1 MSIERLIERNVQT
14 IRADES
20 CAKAAARMREANV
33 GSLVVT
39 TVEDVPIGILT
50 DRDLALRVV
59 GDELP
64 ADTPVGDVMTADPIF
79 LRETTNLADVVAT
92 MREQRLR
99 RMIVVDEGGRLCGI
113 VTMDDLVIHLGETFA
128 LVSAA
133 IRSELAR

>member
-1 MSIERLIERNVQT
+1 MSIEELIQRDVQT
-14 IRADES
+14 IRAGET
-20 CAKAAARMREANV
+20 CAKAAVRMRDANV

-59 GDELP
+59 GEER
-64 ADTPVGDVMTADPIF
+64 AGDTAVGDVMTADPIF
-79 LRETTNLADVVAT
+79 LRETASLNDVIAT

-99 RMIVVDEGGRLCGI
+99 RMIVVDESGRLCGI
-113 VTMDDLVIHLGETFA
+113 VTMDDVVIQLGETLA

-133 IRSELAR
+133 IQSELEG